1 MKPYESV
8 KCDQTLSGGVYR
20 YRTRLEECDSHM
32 SGHLTILPQ
41 DMLEEHAKKLEQ
53 RKDSV
58 TVLDPALLHWKP
70 STYPIYT

>member
-1 MKPYESV
+1 M
-8 KCDQTLSGGVYR
+8 
-20 YRTRLEECDSHM
+20 
-32 SGHLTILPQ
+32 TILPQ

-70 STYPIYT
+70 STYLFYT